1 MVAKKLKSDGYLP
14 IIVPDIDDALLN
26 PKEHFD
32 GQYFL
37 PEAAFNLELRMALYE
52 SVFLHLLVSNGP
64 SVICSY
70 NKNARFIQFIGEGYL
85 VDKVRAEDD
94 CGIPF
99 GANYPFYNDFQKLA
113 WRKHTVENILEE
125 FYLLAPK

>member
-1 MVAKKLKSDGYLP
+1 M
-14 IIVPDIDDALLN
+14 PDIDDALLN

-52 SVFLHLLVSNGP
+52 SVFLHLLVSNGT

-85 VDKVRAEDD
+85 DDKVRLKMIVKFHLVQITLFIMIFRNLP
-94 CGIPF
+94 GVSIPLRIF
-99 GANYPFYNDFQKLA
+99 WKSFIY
-113 WRKHTVENILEE
+113 
-125 FYLLAPK
+125 